1 MLNDANTKL
10 MQEKEEL
17 LELIQTYKAEAEE
30 KSANGGKAVSSPKE
44 VVHV

>member
-30 KSANGGKAVSSPKE
+30 KSANGEKAVSSPKE